1 MVVVSCCTEIK
12 TKQSKQNM
20 WCTRKFKYVLVFL
33 VLSLQNFGYNE
44 EETYK
49 ITTAY
54 LSFDFAPDSYT
65 DLDDDTKSHVN
76 F

>member
-1 MVVVSCCTEIK
+1 ML
-12 TKQSKQNM
+12 
-20 WCTRKFKYVLVFL
+20 CTRKFQYVSFL
-33 VLSLQNFGYNE
+33 SVSSVKSPDFGYNK

-54 LSFDFAPDSYT
+54 FSFDFAQDSYT

>member
-1 MVVVSCCTEIK
+1 
-12 TKQSKQNM
+12 M
-20 WCTRKFKYVLVFL
+20 WCTRKFKYVLFL
-33 VLSLQNFGYNE
+33 SVSSVKSPDFGYNK

-65 DLDDDTKSHVN
+65 DLDDDTKFHAN

>member
-1 MVVVSCCTEIK
+1 ML
-12 TKQSKQNM
+12 
-20 WCTRKFKYVLVFL
+20 CTRKFKYVSFL
-33 VLSLQNFGYNE
+33 SVSSVKSPDFGYNK